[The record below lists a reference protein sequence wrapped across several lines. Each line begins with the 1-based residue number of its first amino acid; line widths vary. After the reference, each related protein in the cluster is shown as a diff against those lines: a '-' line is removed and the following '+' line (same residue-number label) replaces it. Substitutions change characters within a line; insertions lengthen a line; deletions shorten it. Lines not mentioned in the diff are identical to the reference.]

1 MFRTFVLMR
10 LLVGGASYLAPG
22 LSARLSGFDPDGNP
36 QAAYWARLFGVRD
49 VVLGL
54 GALQAE
60 GEARRRIVRLTAA
73 CDAADLVSTL
83 AGRRAGYLSPAAT
96 ALASGVAITA
106 GAVAAAAATEVART
120 S

>member
-22 LSARLSGFDPDGNP
+22 LSARISGFDPDGNP
-36 QAAYWARLFGVRD
+36 QAKYWARLFGVRD

-60 GEARRRIVRLTAA
+60 GEARERIVKLTAA
-73 CDAADLVSTL
+73 CDAVDVASAL
-83 AGRRAGYLSPAAT
+83 AGRRGGYLSPAAT
-96 ALASGVAITA
+96 ALAGGLAVAA